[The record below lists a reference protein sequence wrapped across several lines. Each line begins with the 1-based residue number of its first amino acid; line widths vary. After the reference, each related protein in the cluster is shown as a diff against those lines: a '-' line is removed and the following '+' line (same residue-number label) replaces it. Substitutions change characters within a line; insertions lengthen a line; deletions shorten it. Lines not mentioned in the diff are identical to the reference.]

1 MLCFI
6 YLPKVVTMYSH
17 LLITV
22 EVGKTWREG
31 KNCQITKCGGWN
43 RHEGWK
49 IFMKSIDVE
58 GGFYFVEGE
67 IFQIII
73 YTTIGIHRCTFDV
86 EIVSITT
93 KPCVLQLFLF
103 QWLCCKY
110 LAWWH
115 GHSHFWPQRSWRLLE
130 AKNTAGRPK
139 KAWKSWF
146 IKKVFNRSF
155 STTSKTS
162 YRIQSNLSYDLR

>member
-1 MLCFI
+1 MVEKWETRYPFL
-6 YLPKVVTMYSH
+6 KVT
-17 LLITV
+17 I
-22 EVGKTWREG
+22 KTEI
-31 KNCQITKCGGWN
+31 KFHKYICAKYV
-43 RHEGWK
+43 RHRYVLNV
-49 IFMKSIDVE
+49 D
-58 GGFYFVEGE
+58 GFHHFT
-67 IFQIII
+67 I

-146 IKKVFNRSF
+146 IKKVFNTSF